1 MYSGHCSV
9 STKLVTQNTPP
20 PGHQISPSFAFFSFD
35 NVKQCTMTQLDLSV
49 ATRASQAALLPVV
62 LIASS
67 INEARPLVAPSIYG

>member
-1 MYSGHCSV
+1 
-9 STKLVTQNTPP
+9 
-20 PGHQISPSFAFFSFD
+20 
-35 NVKQCTMTQLDLSV
+35 MTQLDLSV